1 MQVSKGEEQDGLQEL
16 LLFHRLG
23 EMQEEK
29 LRMADLQWD
38 VVEEVG
44 VVVSYVPA
52 RFTGKNDGSLEERKG
67 RQSAL
72 SPSHPHSEVFVD
84 VFGVFLLDP
93 LVQFWEEVRHQI
105 HILKSYINQ
114 CDDMRGTPGKSAIGL
129 G

>member
-72 SPSHPHSEVFVD
+72 SPSHPHSEVLMD
-84 VFGVFLLDP
+84 VFRVFFLDS
-93 LVQFWEEVRHQI
+93 LVQLREEVRHQI
-105 HILKSYINQ
+105 HILEF
-114 CDDMRGTPGKSAIGL
+114 
-129 G
+129 

>member
-1 MQVSKGEEQDGLQEL
+1 
-16 LLFHRLG
+16 
-23 EMQEEK
+23 
-29 LRMADLQWD
+29 MADLQWD

-84 VFGVFLLDP
+84 IICIFLLYLLSILAEAGLAP
-93 LVQFWEEVRHQI
+93 SLVYH
-105 HILKSYINQ
+105 
-114 CDDMRGTPGKSAIGL
+114 
-129 G
+129 